1 MGFLRRFQYEHLM
14 VIRHIEVNMYNGLPH
29 VDSLGVHP
37 RLVISESTV
46 FMVYVIASD
55 AYLVAPEKEVQH
67 QVS

>member
-1 MGFLRRFQYEHLM
+1 MGFLRRFEYEHLM
-14 VIRHIEVNMYNGLPH
+14 VIRHIEVNMYDGLPH

-37 RLVISESTV
+37 RLVISV